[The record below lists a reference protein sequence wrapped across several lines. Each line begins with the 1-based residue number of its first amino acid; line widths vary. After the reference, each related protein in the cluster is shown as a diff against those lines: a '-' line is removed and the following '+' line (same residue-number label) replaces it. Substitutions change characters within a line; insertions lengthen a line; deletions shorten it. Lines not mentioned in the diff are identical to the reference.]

1 MSDRPPP
8 SGASAAEAYNYVVAC
23 NAYSD
28 HGLSAKDI
36 REIGPTKLAALTG
49 NLKVLPGTRK
59 VRELA
64 KSTTVRRFV
73 AAVNGYEAPDVVTL
87 TVEAGSKK
95 TLMQHLKSLGYSSN
109 GRDVRANSRAIRLL
123 IKASKLSERSR
134 MPRRPPRKCS
144 HGLVPALV
152 LADVHL
158 CATNVVLV
166 GIGLASLGYELVRQ
180 HLASL
185 QQVDNTADRV
195 QLAVDPEPGGRRP
208 PYRL

>member
-1 MSDRPPP
+1 MQLGRLAALARDLGRDVGS
-8 SGASAAEAYNYVVAC
+8 SAAKWGIGRRSLYNYVVAC

-64 KSTTVRRFV
+64 KRTTVRRFV

-123 IKASKLSERSR
+123 IKSSKL
-134 MPRRPPRKCS
+134 
-144 HGLVPALV
+144 GL
-152 LADVHL
+152 
-158 CATNVVLV
+158 
-166 GIGLASLGYELVRQ
+166 E
-180 HLASL
+180 
-185 QQVDNTADRV
+185 
-195 QLAVDPEPGGRRP
+195 QLNKDA
-208 PYRL
+208 